1 MRPPTIEAD
10 IKAAVDYLRSA
21 DGGAAQR
28 IYTVGFCMGGRIS
41 FLQAA
46 SPFGLSGVIGF
57 YGPPTDTHRTGLAA
71 PAEVAARFTCPVLAI
86 WGGADRG
93 IGPEAIAQFE
103 AALTDAGV
111 EHRGIVYPGAPHS
124 FFDRTAAEHASA
136 SEDAWREVLDF
147 IGIG

>member
-1 MRPPTIEAD
+1 
-10 IKAAVDYLRSA
+10 
-21 DGGAAQR
+21 
-28 IYTVGFCMGGRIS
+28 
-41 FLQAA
+41 
-46 SPFGLSGVIGF
+46 
-57 YGPPTDTHRTGLAA
+57 
-71 PAEVAARFTCPVLAI
+71 VLAL
-86 WGGADRG
+86 WGGADAG

-111 EHRGIVYPGAPHS
+111 EHRSIVYPGAPHS